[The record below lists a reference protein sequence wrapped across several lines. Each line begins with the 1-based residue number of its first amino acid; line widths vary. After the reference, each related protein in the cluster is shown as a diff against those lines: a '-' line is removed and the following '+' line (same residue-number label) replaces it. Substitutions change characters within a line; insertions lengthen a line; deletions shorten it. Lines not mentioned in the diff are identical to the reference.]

1 MIVMKRIMIMAAM
14 LLLLLQ
20 PEKIGAQS
28 AIFKTG
34 RSLDVQMN
42 VLKELSL
49 LYVDSVAADKLILQ
63 AVDVM
68 LESLDPYTIMIPA
81 EDRESLE
88 LMTTGSYGGVGAL
101 IRKSAEGVLLSE
113 IYENTPAAKSG
124 LFAGDLILKIDG
136 VSVLPLKVEECS
148 AKMKGA
154 AGTSVVFTIKRL
166 RGGDTTNIT
175 LIREKI
181 HIPDVAYSGMVSDS
195 VGYIRITGF
204 TIGGAKDVKNALL
217 ELKKNNNLK
226 RLIIDLRG
234 NGGGLL
240 DEAVDIVSLFVPKGT
255 KVVSS
260 LGKFKQADIV
270 YFTKDE
276 PVDLNLPLVVLV
288 NSSSASSSEIVA
300 GALQDL
306 DRATIAGTRTFGKG
320 LVQSIRDVGYNY
332 KIKLTTAKY
341 YTPSGRCVQAID
353 YSQRNEDGSVG
364 NIPDSL
370 KKPFKTLVKGRTV
383 YDGGG
388 IAPDVMIEPQVFSRL
403 AVSLV
408 LGEIFHEYSIK
419 YFKENHSVEKAAKFS
434 LTDKE
439 YEEFVKWASD
449 KEFDHRTASE
459 VELDKLIDITK
470 RESFYPEI
478 KEEMALL
485 EKRLKPG
492 KTSVLMK
499 AAPEI
504 KPLLEEEIA
513 SRYYYQRGRIE
524 SMIRNDSQ
532 LKKAVQIKL
541 ID

>member
-63 AVDVM
+63 AVDAM

-419 YFKENHSVEKAAKFS
+419 YFKENHSVEKATKFS

-459 VELDKLIDITK
+459 VELDKLIEITK

>member
-63 AVDVM
+63 AVDAM

>member
-1 MIVMKRIMIMAAM
+1 MAAM

-63 AVDVM
+63 AVDAM

-204 TIGGAKDVKNALL
+204 TVGGAKDVKNALL